1 MWHGGS
7 CYAAKVTGKVRH
19 DQEGLRGPS
28 RTQQALLVL
37 GFVLLAA
44 NLRPALTS
52 VAPLIGQIRMDTGIS
67 NGVAGLLTGLP
78 LLAFGL
84 LSSVAP
90 RLARRFGME
99 RVLLAS
105 MLVLAAGI
113 VLRSE
118 GTVTALFL
126 GTAVL
131 GAAIALGNVLL
142 PGLVKHEFPE
152 RAGLM
157 TSVYVTAMA
166 ISAAIATGASFPI
179 AGQAGIGWRGSLALW
194 ALLALVAAV
203 AWFPKV
209 RGPDP
214 ANASTGTYRKV
225 TGLWRSPLAWQVTL
239 FMGLQALAYYVT
251 LTWLPEILQEEGGM
265 SAAQAGWM
273 LALAQ
278 VVVIPSMFLAPV
290 LADRRPSQYGVV
302 VAAVTLTGA
311 GTLGLLV
318 AAGTATA
325 LWVVLLGLGQG
336 ACFSLA
342 LTLFALRAPDPEH
355 AAALSGMAQSVGY
368 LLAAV
373 GPFVFGVL
381 RDATHSWTVPLALL
395 LAVVVSLLVTGLGAA
410 RDAHVAEPGTPPA
423 TDALDR

>member
-84 LSSVAP
+84 LSSIAP

-214 ANASTGTYRKV
+214 ANASTGTYRRV

>member
-1 MWHGGS
+1 LWHGGS
-7 CYAAKVTGKVRH
+7 CYAAKVTEKVRH

-84 LSSVAP
+84 LSSIAP

-214 ANASTGTYRKV
+214 ANASTGTYRRV

-342 LTLFALRAPDPEH
+342 LTLFALRAPDSEH

-373 GPFVFGVL
+373 GPFLFGVL

-410 RDAHVAEPGTPPA
+410 RDAHVGAPREESEEGA
-423 TDALDR
+423 